1 MSRFFFEYD
10 PGPDVTEKKK
20 DEHEAAAEAEHQ
32 GCLSVHWLGAVMGAV
47 LQCCAVESCSSPSY
61 SPCAA
66 DFHIEPEADR
76 QTDRQSRYATGSPPA
91 RGTRGMAASSPAM
104 G

>member
-1 MSRFFFEYD
+1 MKLLPR
-10 PGPDVTEKKK
+10 
-20 DEHEAAAEAEHQ
+20 
-32 GCLSVHWLGAVMGAV
+32 LSIKPAFPFIGWVRLWV
-47 LQCCAVESCSSPSY
+47 QCCAVESCSSPSY

-104 G
+104 GY